1 MQFLSA
7 STDAQT
13 EKRREVISG
22 LLAQTLDAER
32 LDENLWALIVTRV
45 FGQQGPAI
53 AWLQED
59 DLRLLGGL
67 DASMCLARTIL
78 PDWRTRLICRPGERP
93 IAYCDRWGF
102 WLGPSV
108 AADEPL
114 AICAALL
121 RAVLAVTQSRS
132 RRRRLIPLT
141 WWMGIVGATPHRL
154 GLGILRRPRPWP
166 LITASRTSA

>member
-1 MQFLSA
+1 MQFLSV

-22 LLAQTLDAER
+22 LLAQTLDAQR
-32 LDENLWALIVTRV
+32 LDEELWALIVTRV
-45 FGQQGPAI
+45 FGQPGPAI
-53 AWLQED
+53 SWLQED

-78 PDWRTRLICRPGERP
+78 PDWQIRLICRPGQRP

-108 AADEPL
+108 ASDEPL

-121 RAVLAVTQSRS
+121 RAVLVVTQSRS
-132 RRRRLIPLT
+132 RRRRLNPLT
-141 WWMGIVGATPHRL
+141 WRMGIVGATPRRL
-154 GLGILRRPRPWP
+154 GLGILRRPWPWP
-166 LITASRTSA
+166 LVAASRTSA